1 MNFAEPDDLLL
12 GKPNLKQTAL
22 LDEQKLIGSRRD
34 LAKAASIKFSTGIY
48 SVPTHL
54 KHGCSTIRMHPYS
67 Y

>member
-1 MNFAEPDDLLL
+1 M
-12 GKPNLKQTAL
+12 
-22 LDEQKLIGSRRD
+22 DEQKLIGSRRD